1 VGNLSRRHIVAA
13 STLLGACVA
22 SRPAWPAGPDE
33 RFDLSKV
40 SEGWETISG
49 IWGIEDVAGASRDGR
64 ALVQRATDNEFNIII
79 APGGP
84 YGDVDVSVRFKP
96 ISGWEDASGGIV
108 FRFSEGRYYL
118 MRANATED
126 NFRLY
131 YYDGRRR
138 MLASASIMA
147 PMLGEWHTLRVL
159 ATGGSLHGWL
169 NSRLLIN
176 HRDGRFT
183 TGRIGL
189 WTKADSVTAFDSL
202 AITPKDAG

>member
-1 VGNLSRRHIVAA
+1 
-13 STLLGACVA
+13 
-22 SRPAWPAGPDE
+22 
-33 RFDLSKV
+33 
-40 SEGWETISG
+40 
-49 IWGIEDVAGASRDGR
+49 VAGASRDGR

-84 YGDVDVSVRFKP
+84 YGDVDISVRFKP
-96 ISGWEDASGGIV
+96 MSGWEDASGGIV
-108 FRFSEGRYYL
+108 FRFAEGRYYL

-138 MLASASIMA
+138 MLASTSIMA
-147 PMLGEWHTLRVL
+147 PMLGEWHTLRV
-159 ATGGSLHGWL
+159 AAHGDSLLGWL
-169 NSRLLIN
+169 NSRLLTN
-176 HRDGRFT
+176 HRDARFA